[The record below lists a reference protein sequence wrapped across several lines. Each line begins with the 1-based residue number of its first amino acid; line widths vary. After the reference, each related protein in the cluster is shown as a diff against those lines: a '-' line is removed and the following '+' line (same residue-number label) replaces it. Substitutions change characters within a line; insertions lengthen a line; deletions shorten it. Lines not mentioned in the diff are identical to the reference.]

1 MALLFAWNKPLKRL
15 YPLKPNISN
24 IYCSLLWTASY
35 WCLILW
41 VGCLVSRS
49 SFALFCIRFIWSIIW
64 WKWWGGNL
72 WVWSFIEKSCRLS
85 DGSLRKDFELWSGIK
100 SLIGSTTTYEP
111 TYFPLHI
118 EQAFYMS
125 VLFKGGTQ
133 PKYNYYVPFNAM
145 CALSHHQIASGVFS
159 NSPFKMYQ
167 QIFNIL

>member
-64 WKWWGGNL
+64 WKWLGGNL

-111 TYFPLHI
+111 TYFPLHV
-118 EQAFYMS
+118 EQAF
-125 VLFKGGTQ
+125 LHEPPFQRRDPTQ
-133 PKYNYYVPFNAM
+133 IQLLCPFQCNV
-145 CALSHHQIASGVFS
+145 CLVSSSDSFRCFQ
-159 NSPFKMYQ
+159 
-167 QIFNIL
+167 